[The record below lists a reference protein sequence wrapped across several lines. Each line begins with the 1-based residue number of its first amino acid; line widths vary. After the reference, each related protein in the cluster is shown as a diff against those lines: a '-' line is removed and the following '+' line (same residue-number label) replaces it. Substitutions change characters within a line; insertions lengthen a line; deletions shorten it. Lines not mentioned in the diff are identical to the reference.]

1 MKYVVTTILMLFGSL
16 AWAAPESLKADSLVI
31 LFGNKTRLVIHSNDK
46 AGIRQ
51 LSNYD
56 INKIIR
62 DMGMKLDSAR
72 AGETFIVIDENR
84 VQRYLQDTVLVVT
97 QKDGE
102 VRVTIK
108 ESEGAR
114 RNDRNENDNNSDWS
128 NRNHNRRRKSDN
140 WDIGAEGGGIGL
152 NSLIQKSP
160 TANYPS
166 ESYRLRPLGSRYIS
180 LALSQSPTIAR
191 SQHVAFKLYYGLE
204 VSWNNYMFDND
215 VIAQKGPNGVVFADA
230 GRDLRKSKLTVCSV
244 NLPVVPRLNFYNSSG
259 RKLGHLGF
267 GGYAGYRVDSY
278 TKIKEQDGNKERQ
291 HSNFYLNDFRYGLIA
306 HIGIAR
312 TNFFIKYDLNPM
324 FQADKGPNV
333 RALSFGIGL

>member
-1 MKYVVTTILMLFGSL
+1 MKSVFTTLLILFGSL

-31 LFGNKTRLVIHSNDK
+31 LFGNKTRLVIHSSDK
-46 AGIRQ
+46 EGIRQ

-62 DMGMKLDSAR
+62 DMGLKLDSAR
-72 AGETFIVIDENR
+72 AGETFIVIDENK

-108 ESEGAR
+108 ESEG
-114 RNDRNENDNNSDWS
+114 RNYDRSNDDEDSNWS
-128 NRNHNRRRKSDN
+128 SRSRSRRRKKDS
-140 WDIGAEGGGIGL
+140 WDIGVGGNGLGL
-152 NSLIQKSP
+152 NTLVQKKS
-160 TANYPS
+160 TANYPT
-166 ESYRLRPLGSRYIS
+166 ENYQLRPLGSRYIS
-180 LALSQSPTIAR
+180 LALSQAPTIAR
-191 SQHVAFKLYYGLE
+191 SQHVSFKLFYGVE
-204 VSWNNYMFDND
+204 VSWNNYMFEND
-215 VIAQKGPNGVVFADA
+215 VIVQKATDGVQFSDA
-230 GRDLRKSKLTVCSV
+230 GRNLQKSKLTVCSV
-244 NLPVVPRLNFYNSSG
+244 NLPVVPRLSFYNSSG

-267 GGYAGYRVDSY
+267 GVYGGYRVDSY

-306 HIGIAR
+306 HLGIAR
-312 TNFFIKYDLNPM
+312 TNFFFKYDLNPL
-324 FQADKGPNV
+324 FQAGKGPDV

>member
-1 MKYVVTTILMLFGSL
+1 MKYVLTAVLMLFGSL
-16 AWAAPESLKADSLVI
+16 LWAAPEGSKADSLVI
-31 LFGNKTRLVIHSNDK
+31 LFGNKTRLVIHSEDK
-46 AGIRQ
+46 EGIRK

-62 DMGMKLDSAR
+62 DMGLKLDSVR
-72 AGETFIVIDENR
+72 AGETFIVIDQNK
-84 VQRYLQDTVLVVT
+84 VQRYLQDTILVVT

-102 VRVTIK
+102 VQVTIK
-108 ESEGAR
+108 ESEGR
-114 RNDRNENDNNSDWS
+114 SYDRSDRDEDSDWNDRN
-128 NRNHNRRRKSDN
+128 RHRRRKKDN
-140 WDIGAEGGGIGL
+140 WEIGAEGGGIGL
-152 NSLIQKSP
+152 NTLVEKSP
-160 TANYPS
+160 MANYPA

-180 LALSQSPTIAR
+180 LAISQAPTLAR
-191 SQHVAFKLYYGLE
+191 SKHLSLKVFYGLE

-215 VIAQKGPNGVVFADA
+215 VIARKGVEGVVFADA

-244 NLPVVPRLNFYNSSG
+244 NLPVVPRLSFYNSNG
-259 RKLGHLGF
+259 RKMGHLGF

-278 TKIKEQDGNKERQ
+278 TKIKEQDSNKERQ

-312 TNFFIKYDLNPM
+312 TNFFVKYDLNPL
-324 FQADKGPNV
+324 FQDGKGPNV

>member
-1 MKYVVTTILMLFGSL
+1 MKSVFTTLLMLFGSL

-46 AGIRQ
+46 EGIRQ

-62 DMGMKLDSAR
+62 DMGMKLDSAK

-84 VQRYLQDTVLVVT
+84 VQRYLQDTVLIVT
-97 QKDGE
+97 QRDGE
-102 VRVTIK
+102 VSVTIK
-108 ESEGAR
+108 ESDDR
-114 RNDRNENDNNSDWS
+114 RYERSDSDSDWS
-128 NRNHNRRRKSDN
+128 SRNHNRRRKKDN

-152 NSLIQKSP
+152 NSLVEKSANP
-160 TANYPS
+160 NYPA
-166 ESYRLRPLGSRYIS
+166 ESYRLKPLGSRYIS
-180 LALSQSPTIAR
+180 LALSQMPTIAR
-191 SQHVAFKLYYGLE
+191 SQHVGFKLYYGIE
-204 VSWNNYMFDND
+204 VSWNNYMFEND
-215 VIAQKGPNGVVFADA
+215 VIAQKGADGIVFSDA
-230 GRDLRKSKLTVCSV
+230 GRDLKKSKLTVCSV
-244 NLPVVPRLNFYNSSG
+244 NLPVVPRLSFYNSSG
-259 RKLGHLGF
+259 RKMGHLGF
-267 GGYAGYRVDSY
+267 GGYVGYRVDSY
-278 TKIKEQDGNKERQ
+278 TKIKEQDNNKERQ

-324 FQADKGPNV
+324 FQDNKGPNV

>member
-1 MKYVVTTILMLFGSL
+1 MKYLLTTILLLFGSL
-16 AWAAPESLKADSLVI
+16 AWAAPERLKADSLVI

-46 AGIRQ
+46 EGIRQ

-62 DMGMKLDSAR
+62 DMGLKLDSAR
-72 AGETFIVIDENR
+72 AGETFIVIDENK

-108 ESEGAR
+108 ESEGR
-114 RNDRNENDNNSDWS
+114 SYERSGDNDDSNWS
-128 NRNHNRRRKSDN
+128 NRSRSRRRKKDS
-140 WDIGAEGGGIGL
+140 WDIGVGGNGLGL
-152 NSLIQKSP
+152 NTLVQKST
-160 TANYPS
+160 TARYPA
-166 ESYRLRPLGSRYIS
+166 ELYQLRPLGSRYIS
-180 LALSQSPTIAR
+180 LALSQAPTIAR
-191 SQHVAFKLYYGLE
+191 SQHVSFKIFYGLE
-204 VSWNNYMFDND
+204 LSWNNYMFEND
-215 VIAQKGPNGVVFADA
+215 VIAQKDSLGVVFTEA
-230 GRDLRKSKLTVCSV
+230 GRDLKKSKLTVCSV
-244 NLPVVPRLNFYNSSG
+244 NLPVVPRLSFYNNSG

-267 GGYAGYRVDSY
+267 GAYAGYRIDSY

-291 HSNFYLNDFRYGLIA
+291 HSNFYLNDLRYGLVA

-312 TNFFIKYDLNPM
+312 TNFFIKYDLNPL
-324 FQADKGPNV
+324 FQENKGPDV

>member
-1 MKYVVTTILMLFGSL
+1 MKSILTTVLMLFASL
-16 AWAAPESLKADSLVI
+16 AWAAPERPKADSLVI

-62 DMGMKLDSAR
+62 DMGLKLDSAR
-72 AGETFIVIDENR
+72 AGETFIVIDENK

-97 QKDGE
+97 QRDGE

-108 ESEGAR
+108 ESEGR
-114 RNDRNENDNNSDWS
+114 DYNRSGNDSDSDWNS
-128 NRNHNRRRKSDN
+128 RNRNRRRKKDN
-140 WDIGAEGGGIGL
+140 WEIGAEGGGIGL
-152 NSLIQKSP
+152 NTLIEKNP

-166 ESYRLRPLGSRYIS
+166 ESYQLRPLGSRYIS
-180 LALSQSPTIAR
+180 LAISQAPTIAR
-191 SQHVAFKLYYGLE
+191 SQHVSFKLFYGLE
-204 VSWNNYMFDND
+204 VSWNNYMFESDI
-215 VIAQKGPNGVVFADA
+215 IAQKGPNGVVFADA

-244 NLPVVPRLNFYNSSG
+244 NLPVVPRLSFYNSSG
-259 RKLGHLGF
+259 RKMGHLGF

-291 HSNFYLNDFRYGLIA
+291 HSNFHLNDFRYGLIA

-312 TNFFIKYDLNPM
+312 TNFFVKYDLNSM
-324 FQADKGPNV
+324 FQEGKGPDV
-333 RALSFGIGL
+333 RTLSFGIGL